1 MIDIPF
7 IPEQA
12 STVAPTMDLIFYGW
26 LALSLFFFALV
37 CGMLIYL
44 SMKYRR
50 GSKADRH
57 YDSPDNTVLEWT
69 WTIVPGVLAIV
80 VFVWSSYLYIDFTKL
95 PDGAAEILVT
105 GKQWMWKI
113 QHPNGKREINALHVP
128 VGQPIRLTM
137 TSEDT
142 IHSFFIPAFRVKKDV
157 VPGRYTD
164 LWFEATKEGEY
175 HLFCAEYC
183 GTDHSRMVGTVYV
196 LSPERYEQW
205 LSGVDTGVSPASAGE
220 KLFAKLGCVTCHE
233 GTTPRGPSLRGVF
246 GSEVKLQSGETVV
259 ADEEYLRESILNAQA
274 KLVAGYPP
282 LMPLYRNQIKEQDL
296 FTLINYIKS
305 LKTEKGGGKP

>member
-12 STVAPTMDLIFYGW
+12 STIAPRMDLIFYGW
-26 LALSLFFFALV
+26 LALSLFFFVMV

-44 SMKYRR
+44 SIKYRK
-50 GSKADRH
+50 GAKADRH
-57 YDSPDNTVLEWT
+57 YDSPDNAVLEWT
-69 WTIVPGVLAIV
+69 WTIVPGVLAVV
-80 VFVWSSYLYIDFTKL
+80 VFIWSAYLYIDFTKL
-95 PDGAAEILVT
+95 PEGASEILVT

-113 QHPNGKREINALHVP
+113 QHPNGKREINALHIP

-196 LSPERYEQW
+196 MSPEKYEQW
-205 LSGVDTGVSPASAGE
+205 LSGVATGVSPASAGE

-246 GSEVKLQSGETVV
+246 GSEVKLQSGETVI

-305 LKTEKGGGKP
+305 LKDEKGGGKP